1 MPANKTLTLSCIVTN
16 TAKRDGDAVLLLF
29 HHPPA
34 VSEAAAVASHQQR
47 AAAGAAFQRP
57 MRRLLDFN
65 RVTVPAGGSSS
76 PQRFIVDVPRQL
88 LLVDERGAPLEVAGV
103 HVLEVQDGPKFEVT
117 LPQS

>member
-1 MPANKTLTLSCIVTN
+1 MTANKTLTLSCIVTN
-16 TAKRDGDAVLLLF
+16 TGKRDGDAVLLLF
-29 HHPPA
+29 HRPPV

-47 AAAGAAFQRP
+47 AAGAAFQRP

-76 PQRFIVDVPRQL
+76 PQRFVVDVPQQL